1 MTCKQRFGGCE
12 CCGLGGYCVLLLVF
26 IVLVISSFGR
36 YYVLQIIADHLF
48 LNLDIPPIAC
58 VPPVISRY
66 YSFDPHF
73 WVASGPSDSLSLD
86 PTTPSV

>member
-1 MTCKQRFGGCE
+1 MTYKQQLGDCE

-48 LNLDIPPIAC
+48 LDLDIPPIAPSS
-58 VPPVISRY
+58 VAITPAILISGLRL
-66 YSFDPHF
+66 PLQI
-73 WVASGPSDSLSLD
+73 ACPLI
-86 PTTPSV
+86 